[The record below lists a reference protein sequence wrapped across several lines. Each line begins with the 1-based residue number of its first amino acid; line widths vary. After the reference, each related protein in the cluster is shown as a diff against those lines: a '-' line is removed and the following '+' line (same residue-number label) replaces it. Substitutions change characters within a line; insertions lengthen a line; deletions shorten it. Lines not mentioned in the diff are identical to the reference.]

1 MFDRLKRP
9 AVLFVTFAVG
19 LAAGAVAGRK
29 NPVSASMFVGKEPAA
44 AATTLLE
51 VARLQA
57 GDGSWENLAV
67 ARVLYLGANK
77 PGGQEII
84 DRVLAAK
91 KVSAGDVVRVAR
103 IYAEAGE
110 WERARAAY
118 DRVLEMAPDDEDW
131 LAEVGAQY
139 YAHGDRA
146 KAEELFQR
154 SFTQDPDTLYNT
166 LRVAAAY
173 AGIPSRD

>member
-1 MFDRLKRP
+1 MAHPWKRP
-9 AVLFVTFAVG
+9 VVLFVTFAVG

-29 NPVSASMFVGKEPAA
+29 NPVSPAMYQGKEPVA

-67 ARVLYLGANK
+67 ARVLYLGPDKAA
-77 PGGQEII
+77 GQEII

-110 WERARAAY
+110 WERAKGYY
-118 DRVLEMAPDDEDW
+118 DRVVEMAPDDEDW
-131 LAEVGAQY
+131 LAEAGAQY
-139 YAHGDRA
+139 LVHGDRT
-146 KAEELFQR
+146 KAEELFAR
-154 SFTQDPDTLYNT
+154 SFSQDPDALYNT

-173 AGIPSRD
+173 AGIAPRG